1 MVFVWDEKIYLK
13 IMLCSWLPKEI
24 LYIIAAQEATNGSA
38 FKVEGL
44 KNLLFS
50 SSFFSSILSQNIFYL
65 FKDYHSGFFLN
76 LLGYFWLIFTVLEPS
91 KTFLEGFARFSCKIF
106 EKFYI
111 LSVQRA
117 MLLPVSVMFANTFGS
132 LQTRIYW
139 LVLFAVLA

>member
-1 MVFVWDEKIYLK
+1 MFEIRKYILRLFFALDEHPL
-13 IMLCSWLPKEI
+13 LPKEI

-50 SSFFSSILSQNIFYL
+50 SSFFSSILSQNIFCV

-91 KTFLEGFARFSCKIF
+91 KTFLEGFARFCCKIF
-106 EKFYI
+106 GQFYI
-111 LSVQRA
+111 L
-117 MLLPVSVMFANTFGS
+117 NGS
-132 LQTRIYW
+132 WSWGIHLSETKPITIREP
-139 LVLFAVLA
+139 